1 MVHVHRRESG
11 RFIKKKNEPFSPHHF
26 SYITLFACFIHHFL
40 RRERSVIENRR
51 REDIQATLHTPNNT
65 QNDAEVVVSS
75 IVKSFFFSFYYHIHI
90 HPKMDSPVFPLTL
103 AFIVI
108 TYLIKVISE
117 RITFF
122 FKSNVKYLV
131 LDFLGKIILIAKIF
145 ETKRECNNFC

>member
-1 MVHVHRRESG
+1 MKIGEE
-11 RFIKKKNEPFSPHHF
+11 K
-26 SYITLFACFIHHFL
+26 
-40 RRERSVIENRR
+40 
-51 REDIQATLHTPNNT
+51 IQATLHTPNNT
-65 QNDAEVVVSS
+65 QNDAEVAVCS

-145 ETKRECNNFC
+145 ETKRECNNFGFCFGNVFGLGTNISHNLLFVIKFYY

>member
-1 MVHVHRRESG
+1 
-11 RFIKKKNEPFSPHHF
+11 
-26 SYITLFACFIHHFL
+26 
-40 RRERSVIENRR
+40 
-51 REDIQATLHTPNNT
+51 
-65 QNDAEVVVSS
+65 
-75 IVKSFFFSFYYHIHI
+75 
-90 HPKMDSPVFPLTL
+90 MDSPVFPLTL

-145 ETKRECNNFC
+145 ETKRECNNFGQKRLGWEQISLIIFFS

>member
-1 MVHVHRRESG
+1 MQHNKVI
-11 RFIKKKNEPFSPHHF
+11 FFLFLLPYPH
-26 SYITLFACFIHHFL
+26 
-40 RRERSVIENRR
+40 
-51 REDIQATLHTPNNT
+51 
-65 QNDAEVVVSS
+65 SS
-75 IVKSFFFSFYYHIHI
+75 
-90 HPKMDSPVFPLTL
+90 KMDSPVFPLTL

-145 ETKRECNNFC
+145 ETKRECNNFG